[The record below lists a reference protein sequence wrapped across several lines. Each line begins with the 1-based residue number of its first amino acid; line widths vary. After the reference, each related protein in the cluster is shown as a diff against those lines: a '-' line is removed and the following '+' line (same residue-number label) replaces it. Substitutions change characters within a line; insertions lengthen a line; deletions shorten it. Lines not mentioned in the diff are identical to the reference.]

1 MASNISSRGTIENF
15 LHQGI
20 TPQDGLMELVDNEID
35 AGARTVV
42 LLIDTKTGTLT
53 VSGDGK
59 GMDEEKMTAGLR
71 INNTRP
77 ASEAIGLRGVGGKAG
92 LAVLSGL
99 EHSAL
104 IISQMEGQKVYEA
117 KIDWPKTMR
126 EDRWAPSPSELT
138 RTNGEVWDAKR
149 VNPEHGTVVQVRM
162 PQAVLDK
169 LVPGLSAELARVYE
183 PRIKHGVDLQLVI
196 DGEEVPLSTERVL
209 GYGDAEHKQEVRIR
223 LMRNPETKEER
234 AYSEREY
241 RKKKVWSRK
250 WEGRT
255 LLRDVSHA
263 EEAGFVCTGEFTL
276 LSAHDKK
283 WGNKDDGYLSPCRNG
298 RFLGAIP
305 TRLRS
310 QGDYWARNILANSRH
325 GLLFGQE
332 NDNDIGVQVNKT
344 AVSREHMNMAL
355 REEVEHVMWEFATRV
370 ANNVKPQ
377 PIHPPAEEA
386 QRKKD
391 WKMLKDFEAKHEGFL
406 AAMKAMMEDWVDEE
420 DDEEEN

>member
-20 TPQDGLMELVDNEID
+20 TPQDGLMEIVDNEID
-35 AGARTVV
+35 AGATKVV
-42 LLIDTKTGTLT
+42 TRIDTETRTLT

-59 GMDEEKMTAGLR
+59 GMNKDGMIKGLR

-77 ASEAIGLRGVGGKAG
+77 ASDAIGLRGVGGKAG

-99 EHSAL
+99 EYSGL
-104 IISQMEGQKVYEA
+104 TVSQMEGEKVYEVE
-117 KIDWPKTMR
+117 IDWPRTMR
-126 EDRWAPSPSELT
+126 EDQWAPTPSPLT
-138 RTNGEVWDAKR
+138 CDTRPMWEAAR
-149 VNPEHGTVVQVRM
+149 INPEHGTVVRVTM
-162 PQAVLDK
+162 PKAVLDK
-169 LVPGLSAELARVYE
+169 LVPGLGAELARVYE
-183 PRIKHGVDLQLVI
+183 PRINHGVDLQLVI
-196 DGEEVPLSTERVL
+196 DGKEVPLSTERVL
-209 GYGDAEHKQEVRIR
+209 GYVDAEHKQEVRVR

-234 AYSEREY
+234 AYSQREY

-250 WEGRT
+250 GEGRT

-283 WGNKDDGYLSPCRNG
+283 WGNNDDGYLSPCRNG

-325 GLLFGQE
+325 GLLFAQE

-406 AAMKAMMEDWVDEE
+406 AAMKVMMEDWVDEE
-420 DDEEEN
+420 EDEEEN